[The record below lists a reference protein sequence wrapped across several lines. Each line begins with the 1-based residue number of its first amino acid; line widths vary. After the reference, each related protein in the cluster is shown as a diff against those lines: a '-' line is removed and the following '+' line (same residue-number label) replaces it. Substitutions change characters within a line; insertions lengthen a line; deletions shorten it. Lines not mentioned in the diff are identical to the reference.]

1 MIDLHT
7 HSNAS
12 DGTDSPGLLVDIAL
26 NEGISTLALCDHD
39 TTSGIQHFLS
49 HADRLSVMAIPGIE
63 ISAEWKVGH
72 CHILG
77 LNLKVNCKDFENMLE
92 KLRDGR
98 DSRNIKICQKLR
110 ELGIPIDIT
119 EVSEFAKGEVI
130 ARPHIAQVLVKKGYC
145 KSIDDAFNRLLAK
158 GAPAYIERFRLPP
171 SEAVTMLKNSGARVF
186 LAHPAQLN
194 LDLPSLRDF
203 ASELK
208 EYGLDGLEVY
218 TPYASDEAITAFA
231 GLCKELKL
239 KASGG
244 SDYHGANKPG
254 HRMGYYR
261 ADKPIPDSVYE
272 AIE

>member
-12 DGTDSPGLLVDIAL
+12 DGTDSPAQLIDIAIK
-26 NEGISTLALCDHD
+26 EGITTIALCDHD
-39 TTSGIQHFLS
+39 TTSGIQYFLTRAGQL
-49 HADRLSVMAIPGIE
+49 HVKAIPGIE
-63 ISAEWKVGH
+63 ISAEWNVGH

-77 LNLKVNCKDFENMLE
+77 LNLNVNCKDFQNMLE
-92 KLRDGR
+92 KLRNGR
-98 DSRNIKICQKLR
+98 EFRNIKICQKLK
-110 ELGIPIDIT
+110 ELGIPIDIA

-145 KSIDDAFNRLLAK
+145 KSIDDAFIRLLTK
-158 GAPAYIERFRLPP
+158 GAPAYVERFRLPP
-171 SEAVTMLKNSGARVF
+171 SKVVTMLKNSGASVF

-194 LDLPSLRDF
+194 LDLPSLRNL

-218 TPYASDEAITAFA
+218 TPFASDEAITAFA
-231 GLCKELKL
+231 RLCKELKL

-261 ADKPIPDSVYE
+261 ADKPIPDSVHE